1 MLYRF
6 RDRNTYRWEAREGL
20 TRLAAAIQLP
30 IGSWECMFVETDNDV
45 FQYNPRHHDR
55 P

>member
-6 RDRNTYRWEAREGL
+6 RNRDNYSWQSREGS
-20 TRLAAAIQLP
+20 TRLAAATQLP
-30 IGSWECMFVETDNDV
+30 IGSWECMFVETTDDV
-45 FQYNPRHHDR
+45 FQYDPAKHDR